1 MSEYEKLKL
10 LHTSDW
16 HLGATLCG
24 RRRLDE
30 AEAFVRWLLQLLEKE
45 QINIVI
51 IAGDVFDSVMPGNAA
66 QEIYYR
72 FLAEASALPDCRHIV
87 VIGGNHDSP
96 SLLEAPAALLERLNV
111 YVTGEASEHLTDEV
125 IELCNRS
132 GRVEMLVG
140 AVPYLRDRDLRSSFE
155 GEAFADKEQNLLSG
169 IVNHYSII
177 GCELEKR
184 RLDSGTPVVV
194 TGHLFA
200 AGASGNNDEGVR
212 DLYVGGLAA
221 FPGNDFPACADY
233 VALGHLHAAQK
244 VGGSDYIRY
253 SGSPVPVG
261 FNECKR
267 QKYVNVVEFESGS
280 CKIIPH
286 EVPVFREL
294 CTVSGN
300 MAEIEAGLT
309 ELRLKNSH
317 AWVSVEY
324 TGDELIAGLRDKVN
338 AMCEDAPF
346 EVLRIRNSVAQTFHD
361 FACQNYED
369 PAELN
374 PNEVF
379 ERFLELRAIPDEQ
392 RNILREAYSEIL
404 YEYHNAGSDGE
415 LKS

>member
-140 AVPYLRDRDLRSSFE
+140 AVPYLRDLRSSFE

-184 RLDSGTPVVV
+184 RIDSGAPVVV

-221 FPGNDFPACADY
+221 FPGNAFPVCADY

-300 MAEIEAGLT
+300 MAEIESGLT

-392 RNILREAYSEIL
+392 RNMLREAYSEIL

>member
-184 RLDSGTPVVV
+184 RIDSGTPVVV

-221 FPGNDFPACADY
+221 FPGNAFPVCADY

-392 RNILREAYSEIL
+392 RNMLREAYSEIL

>member
-140 AVPYLRDRDLRSSFE
+140 AVPYLRDRDLRSSAE
-155 GEAFADKEQNLLSG
+155 GEAFADKEQNLLNG
-169 IVNHYSII
+169 LVNHYSII
-177 GCELEKR
+177 DCELEKR

-221 FPGNDFPACADY
+221 FPGNAFPAFVDY

-392 RNILREAYSEIL
+392 RNMLREAYSEIL

>member
-140 AVPYLRDRDLRSSFE
+140 AVPYLRDRDLRSSAE

-212 DLYVGGLAA
+212 DLYVGGFAA
-221 FPGNDFPACADY
+221 FPGNAFPAFADY

-346 EVLRIRNSVAQTFHD
+346 EVLRIRNSAAQAFPDLT
-361 FACQNYED
+361 CQNYED
-369 PAELN
+369 PAELE

-392 RNILREAYSEIL
+392 RNMLREAYSEIL

>member
-30 AEAFVRWLLQLLEKE
+30 AEAFVRWLVRLLEEE

-72 FLAEASALPDCRHIV
+72 FLAEASALPDCRHIIV
-87 VIGGNHDSP
+87 VGGNHDSP
-96 SLLEAPAALLERLNV
+96 SLLDAPATLLARLNV
-111 YVTGEASEHLTDEV
+111 HVTGEASEHLTDEI
-125 IELCNRS
+125 IELRNRA

-140 AVPYLRDRDLRSSFE
+140 AVPYLRDRDLRSSAE
-155 GEAFADKEQNLLSG
+155 GEAFADKEQNLLKG
-169 IVNHYSII
+169 LVNHYSII
-177 GCELEKR
+177 GRELEKR
-184 RLDSGTPVVV
+184 RVDSRPPVVV

-212 DLYVGGLAA
+212 ELYVGGLAA
-221 FPGNDFPACADY
+221 FPGKAFPDCADY
-233 VALGHLHAAQK
+233 VALGHLHAAQR

-261 FNECKR
+261 FNECER
-267 QKYVNVVEFESGS
+267 QKYVNIVEFESGG
-280 CKIIPH
+280 CKIIPRK
-286 EVPVFREL
+286 VPVFREL

-300 MAEIEAGLT
+300 MAEIETGLA

-324 TGDELIAGLRDKVN
+324 TGDEVISGLRDKVN

-346 EVLRIRNSVAQTFHD
+346 EVLRIRNLAVQVSPDLT
-361 FACQNYED
+361 CQNYED

-379 ERFLELRAIPDEQ
+379 ERFLELRAIPYEE
-392 RNILREAYSEIL
+392 RNMLKAAFSEIMH
-404 YEYHNAGSDGE
+404 EYYNAGSDGE

>member
-125 IELCNRS
+125 IEMCNRS

-140 AVPYLRDRDLRSSFE
+140 AVPYLRDRDLRSSAE
-155 GEAFADKEQNLLSG
+155 GEAFADKEQNLLNG
-169 IVNHYSII
+169 LVNHYSII

-184 RLDSGTPVVV
+184 RLDSGPPVVV

-221 FPGNDFPACADY
+221 FPGNAFPAFADY

-286 EVPVFREL
+286 ELQVFREL
-294 CTVSGN
+294 RTVSGN
-300 MAEIEAGLT
+300 LADIEAGLT
-309 ELRLKNSH
+309 ELRLKICH
-317 AWVSVEY
+317 AWVSVDY

-392 RNILREAYSEIL
+392 RNMLREAYSEIL

>member
-184 RLDSGTPVVV
+184 RIDSGAPVVV

-221 FPGNDFPACADY
+221 FHGNAFPACADY

-267 QKYVNVVEFESGS
+267 QKYVNVVEFESGG

-294 CTVSGN
+294 CTVAGN
-300 MAEIEAGLT
+300 MTEIEAGLA

-346 EVLRIRNSVAQTFHD
+346 EVLRIRNSAAQAFPDLT
-361 FACQNYED
+361 CQNYED
-369 PAELN
+369 PAELE

-392 RNILREAYSEIL
+392 RNMLREAYSEIL